1 MASSKQD
8 TLSTRQASLLALSQV
23 LNALTPF
30 SDHFVLI
37 GGWAPYLLL
46 QRYGRTNEHIGSADL
61 DLVFNGP
68 QITPTVRDEI
78 LAALT
83 QIGCQ
88 PRMWDNNNLIPFP
101 DSYLLPIKI
110 GTRTS
115 ARTSAHTVQVQ
126 IDVIGLHQH
135 PSRKLAS
142 HYALALKRVENIEV
156 RINNKPVKV
165 PVSGAAAVFAM
176 KAMALANRQA
186 PKDAY
191 DLYMISRYYKQGPA
205 SLAQELKPLLIGPPI
220 RSAALY
226 VRRWFSDRNAR
237 GPKAVVDFLLVDG
250 SREEQEQLREE
261 VYLTIKALLDAL
273 N

>member
-8 TLSTRQASLLALSQV
+8 TLSNRQASLLALSQV
-23 LNALTPF
+23 LDALTPF

-68 QITPTVRDEI
+68 QITPAVRDKI
-78 LAALT
+78 LEALT

-88 PRMWDNNNLIPFP
+88 PRMWDNNNQIPFP
-101 DSYLLPIKI
+101 DSYLLPIKV
-110 GTRTS
+110 GTR
-115 ARTSAHTVQVQ
+115 TVQVQ
-126 IDVIGLHQH
+126 IDVIGLHQKQ
-135 PSRKLAS
+135 SRKLAS
-142 HYALALKRVENIEV
+142 HYALALKRIENIEV
-156 RINNKPVKV
+156 RINKKAVKV

-176 KAMALANRQA
+176 KAMALADRQA

-191 DLYMISRYYKQGPA
+191 DLYMISRYYKQGPL
-205 SLAQELKPLLIGPPI
+205 SLATELKPLLIGPPI
-220 RSAALY
+220 RSATLY
-226 VRRWFSDRNAR
+226 VRRWFSDKNAR
-237 GPKAVVDFLLVDG
+237 GPNAVVEFLLVDG